1 MATSVGLNFR
11 LTAAVDKFEAGMK
24 DVEKRL
30 NGIERSSK
38 QTASGMKLLAGIE
51 VGKLLVGG
59 LTKVFNVMS
68 SGISTVTNF
77 ADATRDVYDK
87 VGKLSAQTGMAA
99 EPLQVLQQISKYAGL
114 ELDSFRNAAQKMSRS
129 LGDAANGTG
138 TAGKAIER
146 MGLDLNQLLKMS
158 PSQQFI
164 TLGEA
169 IASIKD
175 PATRSAEAANIFG
188 RNGMIMIPMF
198 EDLAKNVRETGT
210 EMLELGQIL
219 SRDQVSNIEAMNDSF
234 EKVKKTAFSIGS
246 QVIANFAPAITQ
258 ANEKL
263 LEFIKNFQFKGEQGG
278 QAFVKFVTEA
288 FMKAA
293 KILAD
298 WADAFILAL
307 TKAFDKIGMIFDR
320 LSDFLAKYLG
330 MDRYASGG
338 ANEAD
343 QRILAI
349 DSEIANYE
357 RLIKNQNFALE
368 QQMTSQ
374 EQHDRRVAEFR
385 KKQNLL
391 WAQRADAESQILRSE
406 QAYYEGKK
414 SSATGMAS
422 IRAQVDKIA
431 DGLATKIT
439 TSIDAVPSKLKVM
452 SEAFQRAAPA
462 VGRLEQAAPGFV
474 SKAVEF
480 GGKLFDAGKSLAT
493 WGNQVIDQS
502 AAGKDLALEHRGLV
516 RAGVV
521 TQDALDALAFAASG
535 TGSSATDA
543 KLKLYDLADS
553 AKQLQA
559 VQDRLKNKFM
569 SPFEQFANN
578 RQQILEA
585 MGFNPFYVEEQKR
598 IWLEKQQN
606 AVDKQI
612 EQAKDAYMKFKE
624 RMGESIDL
632 GLEDLNL
639 DLEETLPELQEQT
652 GILTGIKQIFDNA
665 APLLSFQF

>member
-11 LTAAVDKFEAGMK
+11 LTAAVDKFEAGMR

-59 LTKVFNVMS
+59 LTKVFSIMS
-68 SGISTVTNF
+68 SAIPTVTNF
-77 ADATRDVYDK
+77 ANATRDVYDK

-114 ELDSFRNAAQKMSRS
+114 ELDSFRSAAQKMSRS

-175 PATRSAEAANIFG
+175 PATRSAEAANVFG

-198 EDLAKNVRETGT
+198 KDLAKNAKETAE

-219 SRDQVSNIEAMNDSF
+219 SGTQVSNIEAMNDSF
-234 EKVKKTAFSIGS
+234 EKVKKTAFAIGS
-246 QVIANFAPAITQ
+246 QVVANFAPALTA
-258 ANEKL
+258 ANDALIEMVKNFEYEGATGGQGVAKL
-263 LEFIKNFQFKGEQGG
+263 LTDGLFAGARAMAESLDAFLGGFDTTTGVMQTALAKLITAFEIVSAPFIG
-278 QAFVKFVTEA
+278 
-288 FMKAA
+288 
-293 KILAD
+293 
-298 WADAFILAL
+298 ADAAARLGAFAQQLEGAAQRTKSVDVSFVDLVDRAKKLYENATSAADGVAGL
-307 TKAFDKIGMIFDR
+307 TKEVQ
-320 LSDFLAKYLG
+320 S
-330 MDRYASGG
+330 
-338 ANEAD
+338 
-343 QRILAI
+343 
-349 DSEIANYE
+349 
-357 RLIKNQNFALE
+357 
-368 QQMTSQ
+368 T
-374 EQHDRRVAEFR
+374 
-385 KKQNLL
+385 
-391 WAQRADAESQILRSE
+391 
-406 QAYYEGKK
+406 
-414 SSATGMAS
+414 
-422 IRAQVDKIA
+422 
-431 DGLATKIT
+431 
-439 TSIDAVPSKLKVM
+439 PSKLQLLSKQA
-452 SEAFQRAAPA
+452 EASSSA

-480 GGKLFDAGKSLAT
+480 GGKLFDAGKSVST
-493 WGNQVIDQS
+493 WGKQVLDQS
-502 AAGKDLALEHRGLV
+502 AAGKDLAHEHRGLV
-516 RAGVV
+516 RSGVV

-535 TGSSATDA
+535 TGSSALDA

-559 VQDRLKNKFM
+559 VQDRLKSKFM
-569 SPFEQFANN
+569 SPFEEFANN

-624 RMGESIDL
+624 RMGESIEL